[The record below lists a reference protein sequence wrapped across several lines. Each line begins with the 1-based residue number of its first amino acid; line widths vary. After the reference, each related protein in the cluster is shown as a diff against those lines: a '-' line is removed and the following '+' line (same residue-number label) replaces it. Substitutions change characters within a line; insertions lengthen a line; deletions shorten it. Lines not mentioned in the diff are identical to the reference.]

1 MTRGAMIVDIP
12 TQIGAIDREVRRT
25 PREDGGENVA
35 VLARR
40 TYAATLEDTWSA
52 LTDPSRIARW
62 FMPISGDL
70 RKGGSFQLEGNAG
83 GDILE
88 CEQPR
93 RFRVTFGSEASFL
106 EIRLSTTDDGATS
119 LELEH
124 TVPLEMA
131 QSGAGALWV
140 GPGWDGGLLGL
151 ALFLAG
157 ESTDDPMAAA
167 SSPEAVAFSEKSVRA
182 WADAVEASGTATS
195 EQLSEAVQ
203 VSMAQFAPEGAE
215 EEPAAG

>member
-1 MTRGAMIVDIP
+1 MIDIP
-12 TQIGAIDREVRRT
+12 AQIDAIDRTVRRT
-25 PREDGGENVA
+25 KRDDGGENVT

-40 TYAATLEDTWSA
+40 TYRADPEDTWSA

-70 RKGGSFQLEGNAG
+70 EVGGSFQLDGNAG

-88 CEQPR
+88 CDRPR
-93 RFRVTFGSEASFL
+93 RFRVTFGSDTSFL
-106 EIRLSTTDDGATS
+106 EIRLAPDGSGATL

-124 TVPLEMA
+124 TVPIEMA

-140 GPGWDGGLLGL
+140 GPGWDGGLLALG
-151 ALFLAG
+151 LFLAG
-157 ESTDDPMAAA
+157 EVAEDPAAA
-167 SSPEAVAFSEKSVRA
+167 ANSPEALAFSKHSVQA
-182 WADAVEASGTATS
+182 WAAAVDASGTATP

-203 VSMAQFAPEGAE
+203 MSMAQFAPGRSADD
-215 EEPAAG
+215 